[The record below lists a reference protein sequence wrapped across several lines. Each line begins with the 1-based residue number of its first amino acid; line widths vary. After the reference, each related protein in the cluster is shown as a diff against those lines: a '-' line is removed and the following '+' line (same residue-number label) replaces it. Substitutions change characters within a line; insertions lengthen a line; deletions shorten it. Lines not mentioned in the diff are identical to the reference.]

1 MAGHSTIVAVL
12 CARSIRMCLAVAT
25 AILIF
30 AFDPT
35 TTWWFPSCPLHA
47 FTGLLCPLCGSL
59 RALHALLAGSP
70 VAACFLNPLTTSG
83 AVAGFV
89 AWVHDVAC
97 PTRAPHGKRLA
108 ALCFSTRGVAFVITF
123 GMVRN
128 VNVAFEWMIR

>member
-1 MAGHSTIVAVL
+1 MAGHYTIVAVPR
-12 CARSIRMCLAVAT
+12 ARTVRMCLALAA

-47 FTGLLCPLCGSL
+47 LTGLLCPLCGSL
-59 RALHALLAGSP
+59 RALHALLMGAP
-70 VAACFLNPLTTSG
+70 VVALFLNPLTTSG

-89 AWVHDVAC
+89 ACVHDVAC

-108 ALCFSTRGVAFVITF
+108 ALCFSTRGVVFVITF
-123 GMVRN
+123 GVLRN
-128 VNVAFEWMIR
+128 VPVPFEWMIR

>member
-1 MAGHSTIVAVL
+1 MAGHSTIVAVP
-12 CARSIRMCLAVAT
+12 CARSIGMCLAVAM

-47 FTGLLCPLCGSL
+47 LTGLLCPLCGSL

-70 VAACFLNPLTTSG
+70 VAAFFLNPLTTSG

-89 AWVHDVAC
+89 ARVHDIAC
-97 PTRAPHGKRLA
+97 PTRAPLGKRLA
-108 ALCFSTRGVAFVITF
+108 ALCVSTRGVALVITF

-128 VNVAFEWMIR
+128 VNVPFEWLVH